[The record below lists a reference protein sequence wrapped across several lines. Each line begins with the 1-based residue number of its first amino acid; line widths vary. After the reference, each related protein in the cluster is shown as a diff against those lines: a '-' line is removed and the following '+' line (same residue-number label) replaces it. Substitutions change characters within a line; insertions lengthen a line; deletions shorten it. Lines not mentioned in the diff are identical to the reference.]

1 MIKTLTAAYGSLDA
15 ARNALDE
22 LISDGIDREKMFLDT
37 TRAELKVMI
46 PGAIER
52 EITEILARH
61 DPKSLH

>member
-1 MIKTLTAAYGSLDA
+1 MIKTLTAAYASNDA

-22 LISDGIDREKMFLDT
+22 LISDGIDREKMYLDT

-46 PGAIER
+46 PATIER

-61 DPKSLH
+61 DPRSLH